1 MVESLSAKNLYVSSG
16 AKKILNRVSLEL
28 KKGDLGCLCGQNGCG
43 KSTLLSVMAGVQA
56 SGLKVT
62 AEDNGFLPRIDSVD
76 IKTLPPKSRAQKIA
90 YMAQNETSM
99 WDFTVFDIVL
109 SGRFSYTK
117 SGNYS
122 QVDKDA
128 AQNAINQLGISHL
141 AQKSVFEISYGEFQ
155 KARIARTLCQI
166 VQNLRSKKKSVYEN
180 PYVDTKKYV
189 LPLAPDFKFP
199 MVHFPRLELGSD
211 EKILYVTETNQSEN
225 EGDFVITNKRCVILT
240 KKENVEIPLEA
251 LNGVSSISSTVIQ
264 LNLQE
269 EKYYVFMAESQV
281 KYALAVIKWLGK

>member
-1 MVESLSAKNLYVSSG
+1 MEKDKAL
-16 AKKILNRVSLEL
+16 KILIIVGFCTIILTPLSLAIMWFFTDW
-28 KKGDLGCLCGQNGCG
+28 KKKTKIIFSAVAAGLYAATIALVLFLVLTPQAQQNTGRYG
-43 KSTLLSVMAGVQA
+43 SSNTEFSFSEGGGG
-56 SGLKVT
+56 S
-62 AEDNGFLPRIDSVD
+62 GFLPSDSG
-76 IKTLPPKSRAQKIA
+76 KGSGKKSK
-90 YMAQNETSM
+90 
-99 WDFTVFDIVL
+99 DK
-109 SGRFSYTK
+109 K
-117 SGNYS
+117 SESKGNGS
-122 QVDKDA
+122 SSSSA
-128 AQNAINQLGISHL
+128 AQTNFKRVLLPILFFLAI
-141 AQKSVFEISYGEFQ
+141 
-155 KARIARTLCQI
+155 IALVI

-264 LNLQE
+264 LNSQE